1 VSKISLWIEN
11 MKKKLKYPDVEFD
24 LTAYREWLNKVN
36 SYDFSGLDD
45 AGLMG
50 ISNDIKQKI
59 TDEQSIHAHL
69 PEAYALVKEAAWRKL
84 GLRVHDEQ
92 ILAAIGLHIGRI
104 VEMKTGEGKTL
115 AAVFPAF
122 LNALTGKGVHILT
135 FNDYLAKRDALWM
148 SYVYKALGLSVGY
161 IKDGMP
167 AEKRK
172 TAYGCDV
179 TYMTAKEAGFD
190 YLREFLG
197 MEPSQLIQRPFH
209 FAIVDEADSILI
221 DEARIPMV
229 LAGVTGSRVSD
240 VLRMAEIVEQLTP
253 NEDFELDEYERNV
266 FLTEAGLSKVEA
278 ALQCDNLYNGKNN
291 NLLADLNNAL
301 HARALLKKDIDYIV
315 RDGKVELVDEFTGRV
330 ADKRHWPHGLHEAVE
345 AREGISAKQEGR
357 ILASITL
364 QNFIHLYPKVSGM
377 TGTALS
383 AAEEFFECYQLKVMI
398 IPPHKPCIRQDL
410 PDVVYTHREAKR
422 KGLIEEITRVHRTG
436 RPILIG
442 TASIEE
448 SEVLAT
454 DLKEAGIPCQVLN
467 AKNDEAEARI
477 IENAGALYSVTVST
491 NMAGR
496 GTDIRLGGAGEEDR
510 EKVMSLG
517 GLYVIG
523 TNRHESRRID
533 DQFRGRSGR
542 QGDPGTSRF
551 FISLEDDLM
560 LRYNLK
566 DLIPKSLYPKRQDK
580 PLDNPIINREIASAQ
595 RIIEGQNFDMRKN
608 LNKYWT
614 ITEHQ
619 RQIIWRQRMD
629 ILLDRV
635 KTDFLLKQLPKKYN
649 MLLPV
654 AGAEA
659 LAKAEKE
666 VVLYMINRCWMDYL
680 DYLSYIRESIH
691 LVNFAKEV
699 PIFEYNKR
707 VVAAFE
713 QFGADLREEI
723 IKTLAEVKITKD
735 GVNLDEEGLA
745 APGATWTYLVDDK
758 PLENNIQTVLLNP
771 MAMIFNFPIYLIML
785 LYHSITKGKGSK
797 EKRKSE

>member
-1 VSKISLWIEN
+1 MSKLKMRLKN
-11 MKKKLKYPDVEFD
+11 MKRKMKYPNVEFD
-24 LTAYREWLNKVN
+24 LSAYQEWLNKVN

-45 AGLMG
+45 AGLME
-50 ISNDIKQKI
+50 ISREIRQEI
-59 TDEQSIHAHL
+59 TDEQSMHALL
-69 PEAYALVKEAAWRKL
+69 PNAYALVKEAAWRKL
-84 GLRVHDEQ
+84 GIRVHDEQ

-104 VEMKTGEGKTL
+104 VEMMTGEGKTL
-115 AAVFPAF
+115 AAVFPAY

-148 SYVYKALGLSVGY
+148 GPVYRALGLSVGY
-161 IKDGMP
+161 INDGVTT
-167 AEKRK
+167 EQRRK
-172 TAYGCDV
+172 AYGCEI

-190 YLREFLG
+190 YLREFLA
-197 MEPSQLIQRPFH
+197 MEPSQLTQRPFH

-221 DEARIPMV
+221 DEARIPLV
-229 LAGVTGSRVSD
+229 LAGATVSTSSD
-240 VLRMAEIVEQLTP
+240 TLRMAKIVEQLNP
-253 NEDFELDEYERNV
+253 NEDYELDEYERNV
-266 FLTEAGLSKVEA
+266 YLTETGLSRVEA
-278 ALQCDNLYNGKNN
+278 ALGCGNLYNGENN

-315 RDGKVELVDEFTGRV
+315 RDGKVELVDEFKGRV

-345 AREGISAKQEGR
+345 AKEGILSRQEGR
-357 ILASITL
+357 IMASITL
-364 QNFIHLYPKVSGM
+364 QNFIHLYPKISGM
-377 TGTALS
+377 TGTALT
-383 AAEEFFECYQLKVMI
+383 AAEEFFECYQLKVMV
-398 IPPHKPCIRQDL
+398 IPPHKPCIRRDL
-410 PDVVYTHREAKR
+410 PDVIYTHKEAKR
-422 KGLIEEITRVHRTG
+422 NGLIEEITRVHKTG

-448 SEVLAT
+448 SEELAGE
-454 DLKEAGIPCQVLN
+454 LRQAGVACQVLN
-467 AKNDEAEARI
+467 AKNDELEARI
-477 IENAGALYSVTVST
+477 VENAGALYAVTVST

-496 GTDIRLGGAGEEDR
+496 GTDIKLGGAGEEDK

-533 DQFRGRSGR
+533 DQLRGRSGR
-542 QGDPGTSRF
+542 QGDPGMSRF

-560 LRYNLK
+560 LRYNLRE
-566 DLIPKSLYPKRQDK
+566 LIPKSLYPKRQDK
-580 PLDNPIINREIASAQ
+580 PLDNPVISREIASAQ

-608 LNKYWT
+608 LNKYWA
-614 ITEHQ
+614 ITEYQ
-619 RQIIWRQRMD
+619 RQIIWKQRMD
-629 ILLDRV
+629 ILLNRV
-635 KTDFLLKQLPKKYN
+635 QTNILQKGLPEKYSR
-649 MLLPV
+649 LLPL

-659 LAKAEKE
+659 LARAEKQ

-713 QFGADLREEI
+713 QFGVDLQEEI
-723 IKTLAEVKITKD
+723 IKALADASITKE
-735 GVNLDEEGLA
+735 GVDLGGKDLA
-745 APGATWTYLVDDK
+745 APGATWTYMVDDK
-758 PLENNIQTVLLNP
+758 PLENNIQSVLLNP

-785 LYHSITKGKGSK
+785 LYHSLTKGK
-797 EKRKSE
+797 EKRE

>member
-1 VSKISLWIEN
+1 
-11 MKKKLKYPDVEFD
+11 LKELKERWNTPMWNLIYLHTGEWVNAVNAFD
-24 LTAYREWLNKVN
+24 YT
-36 SYDFSGLDD
+36 DIDDTGL
-45 AGLMG
+45 LG
-50 ISNDIKQKI
+50 ISIDIRQKI
-59 TDEQSIHAHL
+59 TDEQSMHELL
-69 PEAYALVKEAAWRKL
+69 PKAYALVKEAAWRKL
-84 GLRVHDEQ
+84 GIRVHDEQ

-115 AAVFPAF
+115 AAVFPAY

-148 SYVYKALGLSVGY
+148 GPIYKALGLSVGY
-161 IKDGMP
+161 IKEGMP
-167 AEKRK
+167 AEQRK
-172 TAYGCDV
+172 IAYECDI

-190 YLREFLG
+190 YLREFLA
-197 MEPSQLIQRPFH
+197 MDPSQLIQRPFH

-229 LAGVTGSRVSD
+229 LAGATDSSVSD
-240 VLRMAEIVEQLTP
+240 AMRMAEIVRHLIP
-253 NEDFELDEYERNV
+253 DEDYELDEYERNV
-266 FLTEAGLSKVEA
+266 YLTEVGLSKVEA
-278 ALQCDNLYNGKNN
+278 ALKCDNLYDGNNN

-315 RDGKVELVDEFTGRV
+315 RNGKVELVDEFTGRV
-330 ADKRHWPHGLHEAVE
+330 ADKRHWPYGLHEAVE
-345 AREGISAKQEGR
+345 AKEGILSKQEGR
-357 ILASITL
+357 IMASITL
-364 QNFIHLYPKVSGM
+364 KNFIHLYPKVSGM

-383 AAEEFFECYQLKVMI
+383 AADEFFECYQLKVMV
-398 IPPHKPCIRQDL
+398 IPTHKPCIRQDL
-410 PDVVYTHREAKR
+410 PDVIYTHKEAKR
-422 KGLIEEITRVHRTG
+422 KGLVEEIIRVHRTG

-442 TASIEE
+442 TASVEE
-448 SEVLAT
+448 SEELAEE
-454 DLKEAGIPCQVLN
+454 LKQAGIVCQVLN
-467 AKNDEAEARI
+467 AKNDELEAKI

-496 GTDIRLGGAGEEDR
+496 GTDIRLGGAKEEDKEK

-533 DQFRGRSGR
+533 DQLRGRAGR

-580 PLDNPIINREIASAQ
+580 PLDNPVISREIASAQ
-595 RIIEGQNFDMRKN
+595 RIIKGQNFDMRKN
-608 LNKYWT
+608 LNKYW
-614 ITEHQ
+614 IVTEYQ
-619 RQIIWRQRMD
+619 RQIIWKQRMD

-635 KTDFLLKQLPKKYN
+635 KTNFLLQQLPEKYGR
-649 MLLPV
+649 LLPL

-659 LAKAEKE
+659 LAKAEKQ
-666 VVLYMINRCWMDYL
+666 VVLYMINQCWM

-713 QFGADLREEI
+713 QFNADLREEI
-723 IKTLAEVKITKD
+723 IKALAEAKITKD
-735 GVNLDEEGLA
+735 GVVLNGESLA

-758 PLENNIQTVLLNP
+758 PLESNIQTVLLNP
-771 MAMIFNFPIYLIML
+771 MAMIFNFPIYLAML
-785 LYHSITKGKGSK
+785 LYHSITKGG
-797 EKRKSE
+797 KSNNL